1 MSNHKN
7 TRKIMISLGVVGAA
21 AAVAG
26 MGTFGTFT
34 STTSGSEAVAS
45 GTVVIDL
52 NSGATSPFGV
62 SATNIVAGDVIQRPV
77 TLNNTGTSDLASI
90 KLTTTAP
97 TTSSLLDTPTG
108 VGNSGNGLQLKIDSC
123 PVAWTSPTPTTPAS
137 CTGTATPV
145 LASGPILGA
154 DQTLNGLKALGSK
167 MNDNLMVTV
176 SLPTTAGND
185 FQGKG
190 SVINF
195 AFTGT
200 QRGATNK

>member
-1 MSNHKN
+1 MSKHKN

-52 NSGATSPFGV
+52 NSGAPNPFGI

-97 TTSSLLDTPTG
+97 TTSSLLDTPAG

-123 PVAWTSPTPTTPAS
+123 LPARCRTVTMSARMSSASSTTSTECAIRLPFITAS
-137 CTGTATPV
+137 IG
-145 LASGPILGA
+145 
-154 DQTLNGLKALGSK
+154 
-167 MNDNLMVTV
+167 NDTV
-176 SLPTTAGND
+176 SELLER
-185 FQGKG
+185 
-190 SVINF
+190 VC
-195 AFTGT
+195 
-200 QRGATNK
+200 